1 MVPRLKNIVDDFT
14 IPLPRTEIQLTSGIY
29 NLRELLPLLDITP
42 KSLAIHQ
49 GYIPYIYAISD
60 IRTSGYTSVQIKFNS
75 DEVASTANKP
85 LLLEEPICV
94 EPSLICYTCF
104 YIFLVG
110 SGTVSFIAHAYAITC
125 SSIIDALCGLH
136 IHANYGDRIWTYY
149 AGEIHVMSYGEK
161 VGKIYVKI
169 HLNFKS
175 ACVKDANGN

>member
-1 MVPRLKNIVDDFT
+1 
-14 IPLPRTEIQLTSGIY
+14 
-29 NLRELLPLLDITP
+29 LLPLLDITP
-42 KSLAIHQ
+42 ESLAIHQ

-75 DEVASTANKP
+75 DEVASAVNKP

-94 EPSLICYTCF
+94 ESSLICYTRL

-125 SSIIDALCGLH
+125 SSIIDALHGLH
-136 IHANYGDRIWTYY
+136 IHANYGNRIWAYY
-149 AGEIHVMSYGEK
+149 GGEIHVMSYGEK